1 MFTRP
6 NRFTAP
12 RAGTITG
19 ILAMLMIVLLGTAAR
34 AQDAYESYEP
44 PRAEALTGGD
54 APAARTADVAP
65 STPATGVS
73 SEVGFYLNV
82 ISSTGGRSTN
92 TLYSSNLDTFK
103 AEVKADRVREFL
115 NFSPTDFF
123 VALVGDAGHI
133 VIACYDKAT
142 RKRTAASHCDVSNVA
157 LVSGTH
163 RAGLN
168 DAVVGSELQT
178 FMRVGWAAI
187 KFTDARRALEVQHGD
202 VVTVDFTPTAQNS
215 PMPSF
220 SALNSSP
227 FELSGTAGFRV
238 PAAAYGGTF
247 TREGL
252 SFSLLAPAFSWGAQK
267 NFSQADFRYLGF
279 GLLLAPSI
287 VEQPVTDQGSNGA
300 TSGSFTLKRLATGV
314 YLDLGNYV
322 WVGGGARFD
331 LSEKHDHAGMFF
343 LTLGAKAY
351 EKLMGR

>member
-6 NRFTAP
+6 NRFNTP
-12 RAGTITG
+12 RAGT
-19 ILAMLMIVLLGTAAR
+19 LMSVLTIVALLLLGRAAR
-34 AQDAYESYEP
+34 AQDAYEPDETR
-44 PRAEALTGGD
+44 RAEAVSGSD
-54 APAARTADVAP
+54 AVGSTTADRAP
-65 STPATGVS
+65 STPATTAS

-82 ISSTGGRSTN
+82 ISSTGGRSTS
-92 TLYSSNLDTFK
+92 TLYASNLDTFK

-133 VIACYDKAT
+133 VLACYDKAT
-142 RKRTAASHCDVSNVA
+142 RKRAAASHCDVSNVA

-163 RAGLN
+163 RADLS
-168 DAVVGSELQT
+168 DAVVGSELQR

-247 TREGL
+247 TSEGL

-279 GLLLAPSI
+279 GLLVAPSI

-300 TSGSFTLKRLATGV
+300 TNGSFTLKRLATGA
-314 YLDLGNYV
+314 YIDLGNYV
-322 WVGGGARFD
+322 WLGGGARFD
-331 LSEKHDHAGMFF
+331 LSKKHEHAGMFF